1 MNSFLNPHN
10 GTSLTGVID
19 LSVHSRSL
27 FQENEEPHNIKK
39 TSIHNDNI
47 SIAEPYDVQI
57 DETGNNFITM
67 YQFIGDIND
76 SKVAGLESLLNY
88 MNENFFSK
96 DEPAVNEHQYHV
108 TKKQYT
114 EETHNIYNTD
124 KSKSYNIKNHRYTDD
139 HYYNE
144 KQFITNNL
152 TNYITKRNSIT
163 NNENILNIKK
173 SFLRRIT

>member
-19 LSVHSRSL
+19 LTVHSISL
-27 FQENEEPHNIKK
+27 FQENEEPQNIKD
-39 TSIHNDNI
+39 TFIHNDNI

-67 YQFIGDIND
+67 YQFNGDIND
-76 SKVAGLESLLNY
+76 TKVAGLEPLLNH

-114 EETHNIYNTD
+114 EETHNIYNID
-124 KSKSYNIKNHRYTDD
+124 KSKSYNIKHNLCIDEH
-139 HYYNE
+139 HYHKKDLH
-144 KQFITNNL
+144 KQ
-152 TNYITKRNSIT
+152 
-163 NNENILNIKK
+163 
-173 SFLRRIT
+173 